1 MTATADSSSK
11 FVSNSFQVPNAI
23 VDDLLCR
30 MPPTA
35 IKCYLLIVRK
45 TLGWHKMYDSISL
58 SQFEQFT
65 GSKKSA
71 VHNAVKWLE
80 KMDLIS
86 REFREGK
93 TTTYFINPT
102 PTLPDGWEGDPAT
115 DVDEGCHSDGQGV
128 PSTRTGGATEVE
140 LQKTPLQNPLKQN
153 PIEQKK
159 EQPFNNQ
166 PNDNNKK
173 PNPRLL
179 PNNIKECDGN
189 CEYEFNRT
197 LCETCKEN
205 KKLAKE
211 FAGKIVKNMVRVK
224 TWSKYFDVPKRST
237 IAKRWFEFE
246 GTKFSSAEISKQ
258 LDRMIEDGRFSESKL
273 TAFTTAI
280 EHAAAVLE
288 LEER

>member
-1 MTATADSSSK
+1 
-11 FVSNSFQVPNAI
+11 
-23 VDDLLCR
+23 L
-30 MPPTA
+30 PPKGGTNRHRNKY
-35 IKCYLLIVRK
+35 IN
-45 TLGWHKMYDSISL
+45 TSTQISDN
-58 SQFEQFT
+58 
-65 GSKKSA
+65 K
-71 VHNAVKWLE
+71 E
-80 KMDLIS
+80 K
-86 REFREGK
+86 ENEK
-93 TTTYFINPT
+93 
-102 PTLPDGWEGDPAT
+102 
-115 DVDEGCHSDGQGV
+115 
-128 PSTRTGGATEVE
+128 
-140 LQKTPLQNPLKQN
+140 
-153 PIEQKK
+153 
-159 EQPFNNQ
+159 PFNNQ

-237 IAKRWFEFE
+237 IAKRWFEYE